1 MEMRPLFFS
10 ALCALCAAPLIAHAA
25 DYSLDDGKVHFSA
38 PDAWTPIM
46 EKHDGEPQFLALR
59 IMEPDAPPD
68 TLARITVTTQH
79 ANDAQAFQQF
89 VKDNVAKARR
99 LTEYHSNDSHP
110 IPSGRRYTA
119 TENKQKTDY
128 TEYYYYRDGIA
139 IQVRCVRPEPAPAS
153 WAATFDAGC
162 SAIAKAVSTAQ

>member
-1 MEMRPLFFS
+1 MNMRPLFLS
-10 ALCALCAAPLIAHAA
+10 ALCALCAAPLVAHAA
-25 DYSLDDGKVHFSA
+25 DYSLDNGQVRFSA

-59 IMEPDAPPD
+59 VNEPDAQPD

-79 ANDAQAFQQF
+79 ANDAAAFQEF
-89 VKDNVAKARR
+89 VKANVAKARR

-110 IPSGRRYTA
+110 IPSGRRYSA

-128 TEYYYYRDGIA
+128 TEYYYYRDRIA
-139 IQVRCVRPEPAPAS
+139 IQVRCVRPESAPS
-153 WAATFDAGC
+153 QWAATFDAGC
-162 SAIAKAVSTAQ
+162 SAIAKDVATAQ

>member
-1 MEMRPLFFS
+1 MKIRPLVFS
-10 ALCALCAAPLIAHAA
+10 ALCAACAAPLIAHAA
-25 DYSLDDGKVHFSA
+25 DYSLDDGQVHFSA
-38 PDAWTPIM
+38 PDAWTALM
-46 EKHDGEPQFLALR
+46 EKHDGEPQFVALR
-59 IMEPDAPPD
+59 INEPGAQPD

-79 ANDAQAFQQF
+79 ARDAQAFQQF
-89 VKDNVAKARR
+89 VNGNVAKARR
-99 LTEYHSNDSHP
+99 LTEYHSNDAHP

-139 IQVRCVRPEPAPAS
+139 IQVRCVRPEAAPAS

-162 SAIAKAVSTAQ
+162 SAIAKAVSSAQ

>member
-1 MEMRPLFFS
+1 MKLLFVT
-10 ALCALCAAPLIAHAA
+10 ALAMSVAPLIAHAA

-38 PDAWTPIM
+38 PDAWTALM
-46 EKHDGEPQFLALR
+46 EKHDGEPQFIALR
-59 IMEPDAPPD
+59 INEPGAPPD

-79 ANDAQAFQQF
+79 AGDAQAFQQF
-89 VKDNVAKARR
+89 VKANVAKARR
-99 LTEYHSNDSHP
+99 LTEYRSNDAHP
-110 IPSGRRYTA
+110 VPSGRRYTA

-128 TEYYYYRDGIA
+128 TEYYYFRDGIA
-139 IQVRCVRPEPAPAS
+139 IQVRCVRPETATAA

>member
-1 MEMRPLFFS
+1 MKSRSMLSGVILLAAGF
-10 ALCALCAAPLIAHAA
+10 ALSAHAA
-25 DYSLDDGKVHFSA
+25 DYSLDNGTVHFSA
-38 PDAWTPIM
+38 PDAWTALM
-46 EKHDGEPQFLALR
+46 EKHDGEPQFIALR
-59 IMEPDAPPD
+59 VNEPDAPE

-89 VKDNVAKARR
+89 VKASVAKARR
-99 LTEYHSNDSHP
+99 LTEYRSNDSQP

-128 TEYYYYRDGIA
+128 TEYYYYRDGVA
-139 IQVRCVRPEPAPAS
+139 IQVRCVRPEAAQAS

-162 SAIAKAVSTAQ
+162 HAIAKAVAQ

>member
-1 MEMRPLFFS
+1 MKMRPLVFS
-10 ALCALCAAPLIAHAA
+10 ALCALCIAPLIAHAT
-25 DYSLDDGKVHFSA
+25 DYSLDDGQVHFSA
-38 PDAWTPIM
+38 PDAWMPIM

-59 IMEPDAPPD
+59 VNDPDAPPD

-89 VKDNVAKARR
+89 VSANVAKARR

-139 IQVRCVRPEPAPAS
+139 IQVRCVRPVSAQAS

>member
-1 MEMRPLFFS
+1 MRPLFFS
-10 ALCALCAAPLIAHAA
+10 TLCALCAAPLIAHAA
-25 DYSLDDGKVHFSA
+25 DYSLDDGQVHFSA

-46 EKHDGEPQFLALR
+46 EKHDGEPQFIALR
-59 IMEPDAPPD
+59 INEPDAPPD

-79 ANDAQAFQQF
+79 ANGAQAFQQF
-89 VKDNVAKARR
+89 VNTNVAKAHR
-99 LTEYHSNDSHP
+99 LTEYRSNDSHP

-139 IQVRCVRPEPAPAS
+139 IQVRCVRPAAAQAQ

-162 SAIAKAVSTAQ
+162 SAMAKAVSTGQ

>member
-1 MEMRPLFFS
+1 MKIRSLFLATF
-10 ALCALCAAPLIAHAA
+10 CALCAAPMIAHAA
-25 DYSLDDGKVHFSA
+25 DYSLDDGQLHFSA

-46 EKHDGEPQFLALR
+46 EKHDGDPQFLALQVQ
-59 IMEPDAPPD
+59 EPGAPPN

-79 ANDAQAFQQF
+79 AGDAQSFQRF
-89 VKDNVAKARR
+89 VKTNVAKARR
-99 LTEYHSNDSHP
+99 LTEYRSNDSQP

-119 TENKQKTDY
+119 TENKQKTSY
-128 TEYYYYRDGIA
+128 TEYYYFRDGIA
-139 IQVRCVRPEPAPAS
+139 IQVRCVRPEAAVAQ

>member
-1 MEMRPLFFS
+1 MKMRSLFFS
-10 ALCALCAAPLIAHAA
+10 TLCALCVGPLAAHAA
-25 DYSLDDGKVHFSA
+25 DYSLDDGQVHFSA

-59 IMEPDAPPD
+59 VSEPDASPD
-68 TLARITVTTQH
+68 TLPRITVTTQH
-79 ANDAQAFQQF
+79 ASDAQAFQQF
-89 VKDNVAKARR
+89 VNSNVAKARR
-99 LTEYHSNDSHP
+99 LTEYRSNDSHP

-128 TEYYYYRDGIA
+128 TEYYYYRNGIA
-139 IQVRCVRPEPAPAS
+139 IQVRCVRPEAAQAQ

-162 SAIAKAVSTAQ
+162 SAIAKAVATAQ

>member
-1 MEMRPLFFS
+1 MKLLFMA
-10 ALCALCAAPLIAHAA
+10 ALAMSVAPLIAHAA
-25 DYSLDDGKVHFSA
+25 DYSLDDGRVQFSA

-46 EKHDGEPQFLALR
+46 EKHDGDPQFLALR
-59 IMEPDAPPD
+59 INEPDAPPD

-79 ANDAQAFQQF
+79 ANDAAAFQEF
-89 VKDNVAKARR
+89 VKANVAKARR
-99 LTEYHSNDSHP
+99 LTEYRSNDSHP

-139 IQVRCVRPEPAPAS
+139 IQVRCVRPESAAAQ

-162 SAIAKAVSTAQ
+162 SAIAKDVATAQ

>member
-1 MEMRPLFFS
+1 MKLRSTLTI
-10 ALCALCAAPLIAHAA
+10 ALLTASVAVAAHAT
-25 DYSLDDGKVHFSA
+25 DYSLDDGEVHFSA
-38 PDAWTPIM
+38 PDAWTAIM
-46 EKHDGEPQFLALR
+46 EKHDGDPQFLALEVQ
-59 IMEPDAPPD
+59 EPNAPPD

-79 ANDAQAFQQF
+79 AGNAQAFQKF
-89 VKDNVAKARR
+89 VNDNVAKARR

-128 TEYYYYRDGIA
+128 TEYYYYRNGVA
-139 IQVRCVRPEPAPAS
+139 IQVRCVRPVAAQAA

-162 SAIAKAVSTAQ
+162 SAIAKDVSTAQ

>member
-162 SAIAKAVSTAQ
+162 SAIAKAVSTAR